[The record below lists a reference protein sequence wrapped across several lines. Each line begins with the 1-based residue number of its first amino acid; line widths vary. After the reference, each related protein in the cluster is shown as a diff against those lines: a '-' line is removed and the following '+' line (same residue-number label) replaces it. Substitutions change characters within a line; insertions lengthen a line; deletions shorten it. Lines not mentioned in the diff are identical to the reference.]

1 MLGLRYKKLLWRGPE
16 ILVLIHVIWREKSA
30 NEYWVKMRQLIGNIH
45 KSTRNLH
52 HLVKFT
58 RMFTSWQTYQTYQ
71 NGCILM
77 VVTIQSL
84 KFEFSCLCTGPP
96 HEGGRLYTVCV
107 CFFSDILP
115 ISVRP
120 KAIFSDSPDISADKS
135 NCLFTHI
142 YHILVQHSMYVCPS
156 VASFRLRYWVSQF
169 VWLLVAFADVV

>member
-1 MLGLRYKKLLWRGPE
+1 
-16 ILVLIHVIWREKSA
+16 
-30 NEYWVKMRQLIGNIH
+30 
-45 KSTRNLH
+45 
-52 HLVKFT
+52 
-58 RMFTSWQTYQTYQ
+58 MFTSWQTYQTYQ

-156 VASFRLRYWVSQF
+156 VASFHLRYWAHSLFGYWSHLRMWCSGIAVLSTTSLVKLPSNVAPQVVQF
-169 VWLLVAFADVV
+169 FKMTKQKMLVINFR